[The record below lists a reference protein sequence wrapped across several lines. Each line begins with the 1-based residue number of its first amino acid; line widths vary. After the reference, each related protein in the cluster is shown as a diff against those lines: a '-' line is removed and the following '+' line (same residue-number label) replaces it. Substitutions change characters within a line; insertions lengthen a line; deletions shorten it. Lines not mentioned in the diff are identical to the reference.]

1 VDWVRGI
8 ILAGALG
15 TRLSPLTKVTSNQ
28 LLRLPIYFD
37 LKEAQQKYVIDT
49 ILEINN
55 FEDE

>member
-1 VDWVRGI
+1 MRGI